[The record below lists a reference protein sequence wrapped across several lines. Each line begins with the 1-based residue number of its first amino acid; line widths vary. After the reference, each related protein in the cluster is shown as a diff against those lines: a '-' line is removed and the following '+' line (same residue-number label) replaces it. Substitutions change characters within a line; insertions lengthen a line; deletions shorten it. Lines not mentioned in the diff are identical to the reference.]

1 MNTHID
7 FQFDM
12 GYSYFSKF
20 NFAVALQ
27 KPKHDFKLGIF
38 FLSNFFKVLL
48 EFAFLVFIPISVQC
62 IVGEDSPEFIPVV
75 SSFQATELTERIVW
89 RDTVVATALHI
100 QRRQISTETAGL
112 RFE

>member
-38 FLSNFFKVLL
+38 FYLI
-48 EFAFLVFIPISVQC
+48 FL
-62 IVGEDSPEFIPVV
+62 
-75 SSFQATELTERIVW
+75 RI
-89 RDTVVATALHI
+89 
-100 QRRQISTETAGL
+100 
-112 RFE
+112 F